1 MFDAFTFE
9 NGNAKNSYQVEHGT
23 ITIQKQVL
31 QNEKKCLFYERV
43 FKLIVVEIII

>member
-31 QNEKKCLFYERV
+31 QNEKSAFFMREYLNW
-43 FKLIVVEIII
+43 L